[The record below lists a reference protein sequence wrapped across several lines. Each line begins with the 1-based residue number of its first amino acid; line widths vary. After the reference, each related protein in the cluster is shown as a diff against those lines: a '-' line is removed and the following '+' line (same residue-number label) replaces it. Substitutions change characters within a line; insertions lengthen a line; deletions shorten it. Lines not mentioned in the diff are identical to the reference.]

1 VRGVDRLPEEGPFLV
16 VGNHSGG
23 QWAPDL
29 PILFT
34 KWWDERGV
42 EEPVYSLFHSFFLGL
57 PGIGSLMSRAGGI
70 EAGQGNAE
78 AVLDDGG
85 IVVVFPGGDHE
96 VFRPWSERN
105 QIEFNGRS
113 GFVRLALRTGV
124 PIVPCVSVGAH
135 ESIIVLTRGERI
147 ARLLGFNR
155 FRVKVY
161 PLVVA
166 PPFGVMPGAAPALP
180 LPSKVTVE
188 LGPMIDWRAEH
199 GPDAADDDALVGRLY
214 DHVVDQMQA
223 TLDRLAAE
231 RHLPILG

>member
-1 VRGVDRLPEEGPFLV
+1 VRGFDRLPEQGPFLV

-42 EEPVYSLFHSFFLGL
+42 DEPVYSLFHTFFLGL
-57 PGIGSLMSRAGGI
+57 PGMGPLMSRAGAM
-70 EAGQGNAE
+70 EAGHGNAE
-78 AVLDDGG
+78 AVLNDGG

-96 VFRPWSERN
+96 VFRPWRERN

-113 GFVRLALRTGV
+113 GFVRLALRTQV
-124 PIVPCVSVGAH
+124 PIVPFVSVGAH

-147 ARLLGFNR
+147 ARTLGLQR
-155 FRVKVY
+155 FRLKVY

-180 LPSKVTVE
+180 LPAKITME
-188 LGPMIDWRAEH
+188 LGPVIDWRDEH
-199 GPDAADDDALVGRLY
+199 GPEAADDDTVVDRLY
-214 DHVVDQMQA
+214 DQVVGQMQA

-231 RHLPILG
+231 RRFPILG